1 MLFVILL
8 FCVIIIFFNQQT
20 LLETLVKNT
29 ISATNTVCM
38 SVCCGF
44 IARSN
49 WHLLQ
54 TDDKIAAMC

>member
-1 MLFVILL
+1 MLFVIVL

-20 LLETLVKNT
+20 LLETLVK
-29 ISATNTVCM
+29 STVCM